1 MEEITVASNLCR
13 HQGKSTRNMKKVKG
27 NDSTKGTQQFS
38 ITVSKEMEIEDLMDK
53 EFKIIFLGKL
63 SKL

>member
-1 MEEITVASNLCR
+1 
-13 HQGKSTRNMKKVKG
+13 MKKIKG
-27 NDSTKGTQQFS
+27 NDSTKGTQKFS

-53 EFKIIFLGKL
+53 EFKIIFSRKL